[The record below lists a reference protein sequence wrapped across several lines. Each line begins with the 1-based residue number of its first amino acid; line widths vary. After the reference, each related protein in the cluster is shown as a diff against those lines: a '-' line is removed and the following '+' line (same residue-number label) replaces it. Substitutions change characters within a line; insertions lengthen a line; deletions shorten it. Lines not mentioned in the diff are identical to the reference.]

1 MAEKRHAETTGLI
14 FKQGIIMKVPT
25 LLINCAV
32 VALFSFAGGFAAQ
45 TVFGGSASHAQGF
58 TVLPADNS
66 ATAQQQQYQPPVKA
80 TPEAQA
86 YRSNF
91 SAITD
96 PKNRKGIQTYIND
109 GQPGQIFYGE
119 NGLIR
124 LQMGTYD
131 KPGERGMPLFG
142 LSDNRGRLRLLFR
155 LAGENESPVM
165 VMKDTSGRD
174 RVVFGLNPSTP
185 QQEPFMRV
193 YDNNLQAREILDVK
207 Q

>member
-1 MAEKRHAETTGLI
+1 
-14 FKQGIIMKVPT
+14 MKVPS
-25 LLINCAV
+25 LLVNCAI

-45 TVFGGSASHAQGF
+45 TMFGGSASHAQGF
-58 TVLPADNS
+58 SVLPADNS
-66 ATAQQQQYQPPVKA
+66 PAAQQAQAQPPVRA

-96 PKNRKGIQTYIND
+96 GKNRKGIQTYIND

-131 KPGERGMPLFG
+131 GGKNNVTGERGMPLLG

-174 RVVFGLNPSTP
+174 RVVFGLHPSQPT
-185 QQEPFMRV
+185 QEPFMRI
-193 YDNNLQAREILDVK
+193 YDNNLKSREILLDVK
-207 Q
+207 N

>member
-1 MAEKRHAETTGLI
+1 
-14 FKQGIIMKVPT
+14 MKAKS
-25 LLINCAV
+25 LLINCAI
-32 VALFSFAGGFAAQ
+32 VALFSFAGGFTAQ
-45 TVFGGSASHAQGF
+45 TIFGGSASHAQGF
-58 TVLPADNS
+58 SVLPPDS
-66 ATAQQQQYQPPVKA
+66 AATQVPQYQPPVRA

-96 PKNRKGIQTYIND
+96 GKNRKGIQTYVND

-119 NGLIR
+119 DGLIR

-131 KPGERGMPLFG
+131 GGKNNVTGERGQPLLG

-155 LAGENESPVM
+155 LAGPNESPVI

-174 RVVFGLNPSTP
+174 RVVFGLHPTNP
-185 QQEPFMRV
+185 QQEPFMSV
-193 YDNNLQAREILDVK
+193 YDNEKKMREILEVK
-207 Q
+207 K

>member
-1 MAEKRHAETTGLI
+1 
-14 FKQGIIMKVPT
+14 MKVQS
-25 LLINCAV
+25 LLLNCAI

-45 TVFGGSASHAQGF
+45 TMFGGTASHAQGF
-58 TVLPADNS
+58 TVLPADS
-66 ATAQQQQYQPPVKA
+66 AAVQQPAQYQPPVPA
-80 TPEAQA
+80 TPETLG

-131 KPGERGMPLFG
+131 KPGERGMPLLG
-142 LSDNRGRLRLLFR
+142 LSDNRGKVRLLFR
-155 LAGENESPVM
+155 LAGENESPVI
-165 VMKDTSGRD
+165 VMKDNSGRD
-174 RVVFGLNPSTP
+174 RVVFGLNPTSP
-185 QQEPFMRV
+185 QQEPFMTV
-193 YDNNLQAREILDVK
+193 YDNEKKAREILDVK
-207 Q
+207 K